1 MSSMSIVGAQNL
13 SFLHIPRT
21 AGESINK
28 WLREIEGEYIQKTG
42 AREAINTWA
51 EVENHPR
58 LSAFRADHPTN
69 YTFTIVR
76 NPWDRAVSAYFN
88 FIQIATEEQRQAA
101 MAVNGWTTVPT
112 FEQVISVGEGLKTP
126 DWANEVYASQSSWID
141 DSIDLVVK
149 LENLEADIQPIRD
162 LFGSATTAIPRENAT
177 TRDRDYRG
185 YYNTNT
191 QNIIAELFAEDIDR
205 WGYTF

>member
-13 SFLHIPRT
+13 SFLHIPRN

-28 WLREIEGEYIQKTG
+28 WLREIEGEHIQKTG
-42 AREAINTWA
+42 VREAINTWT
-51 EVENHPR
+51 EVENHPT
-58 LSAFRADHPTN
+58 LSSFRTNHPTN

-76 NPWDRAVSAYFN
+76 NPWDRAVSLYYN
-88 FIQIATEEQRQAA
+88 FTQIATEEQRQAA
-101 MAVNGWTTVPT
+101 MTAMGWTTMLS
-112 FEQVISVGEGLKTP
+112 FEESVINHSEIVTLE
-126 DWANEVYASQSSWID
+126 WENEIHKSQSSWID
-141 DSIDLVVK
+141 DSIDLIVK

-162 LFGSATTAIPRENAT
+162 LFGGATLAIPRKNAT

-191 QNIIAELFAEDIDR
+191 QNIIATLFAEDIDR

>member
-13 SFLHIPRT
+13 SFLHIPRN

-28 WLREIEGEYIQKTG
+28 WLREIEGEHIQKTG
-42 AREAINTWA
+42 AREAINTWT

-58 LSAFRADHPTN
+58 LSAFRTNHPTN

-76 NPWDRAVSAYFN
+76 NPWDRAVSLYYN
-88 FIQIATEEQRQAA
+88 FTQIATEEQRRAA
-101 MAVNGWTTVPT
+101 MAAMGWTTMLS
-112 FEQVISVGEGLKTP
+112 FEESVINHSEIVTLE
-126 DWANEVYASQSSWID
+126 WENEIHKSQSSWID

-149 LENLEADIQPIRD
+149 LENLEVDIQPIRD
-162 LFGSATTAIPRENAT
+162 LFGGATLALPRENVT
-177 TRDRDYRG
+177 TRDSDYRR

>member
-13 SFLHIPRT
+13 SFLHIPRN

-28 WLREIEGEYIQKTG
+28 WLREIEGEHIQKTG
-42 AREAINTWA
+42 AREAINTWT
-51 EVENHPR
+51 EVENHPT
-58 LSAFRADHPTN
+58 LSSFRTTCPTN

-76 NPWDRAVSAYFN
+76 NPWDRAVSLYYN
-88 FIQIATEEQRQAA
+88 FIQVATEEQRRAA
-101 MAVNGWTTVPT
+101 MAAMGWTTVLT
-112 FEQVISVGEGLKTP
+112 FEEAINHHDINSE
-126 DWANEVYASQSSWID
+126 WNNEIHRPQSSWFD
-141 DSIDLVVK
+141 DSIDLVIK

-162 LFGSATTAIPRENAT
+162 LFGGATLALPRENAT

-185 YYNTNT
+185 YYNTTT
-191 QNIIAELFAEDIDR
+191 QNIIARLFAEDIDR